1 MRKFKVPCLALS
13 VRQAGGRQ
21 ESAKRKVNF
30 VYILCF
36 VFIAGG
42 CSSLTNLP
50 RRFSGLSTVE
60 LERQRPEAISK
71 VFNFNYPDC
80 FAKTQDI
87 LKQIG
92 AYVYAKDN
100 KKQMIAIYLTVE
112 DTTPVGL
119 FFKEIEP
126 GKTRVE
132 VSSLSTYG
140 KEVISK
146 RVFAM
151 LEGLPDPVKKS
162 EKDVEQNK

>member
-1 MRKFKVPCLALS
+1 MRKCKASCLA
-13 VRQAGGRQ
+13 GRQ
-21 ESAKRKVNF
+21 ESSKLKVKLI
-30 VYILCF
+30 YILCLGF
-36 VFIAGG
+36 FAGG
-42 CSSLTNLP
+42 CSSLANLP
-50 RRFSGLSTVE
+50 RRLSGLSTVE

-71 VFNFNYPDC
+71 AFNFNYPDC

-92 AYVYAKDN
+92 AYIYAKDN

-119 FFKEIEP
+119 FFKEVEP

-140 KEVISK
+140 KEIISK
-146 RVFAM
+146 RLFTM
-151 LEGLPDPVKKS
+151 LEGLPDPALKS
-162 EKDVEQNK
+162 EKDKEKEE